1 MPIKKIF
8 IIAFIIIV
16 SIFTLNGCYDTR
28 DNFITGENEVL
39 YESLEQQPDY
49 NITASEALNMLYDS
63 FKFNE
68 RGTRDYPDDYAGYYL
83 DGDFGQD
90 NYVLAVMITDE
101 NSTRYDFLKG
111 YEKVR
116 FETAE
121 HSLNELWEI
130 RAQLPSELIKE
141 LELPYMGA
149 QINMQKNIIELTF
162 EDTCSD
168 EQRAVIT
175 EYAAGKPLTVGYAE
189 KNYPVLD

>member
-1 MPIKKIF
+1 MKKFYLF
-8 IIAFIIIV
+8 IPALLLL
-16 SIFTLNGCYDTR
+16 TGCSKAAD
-28 DNFITGENEVL
+28 VP
-39 YESLEQQPDY
+39 EQPQSDS
-49 NITASEALNMLYDS
+49 ITAAEVLNMLQSS
-63 FKFNE
+63 FEFNE
-68 RGTRDYPDDYAGYYL
+68 RGTRDYPDDYAGYYF
-83 DGDFGQD
+83 DGDFGQN
-90 NYVLAVMITDE
+90 NYMLVVLITDE
-101 NSTRYDFLKG
+101 NSTRYDFLKS
-111 YEKVR
+111 YENVR

-121 HSLNELWEI
+121 HSLNELCEI

-141 LELPYMGA
+141 LELPYMEA